1 MLAIVAYALG
11 AMYSPGPVNLL
22 GLNVGINGQAKKSVG
37 FCFGVGTAM
46 LAYLL
51 ILGWAGAAWINDEA
65 LLVVSAFGCGYIIYL
80 ASKIVRSSADLNT
93 QLNQNLNS
101 NLNKNLNKHDHSA
114 RLVSFRDG
122 LIMQLLNPK
131 AIVATL
137 PITTLQ
143 FPAAGIQGL
152 SLLVWAFGL
161 AMLAAGAPG
170 SYIMIGS
177 LVGSRVKSPRIVK
190 GFNWLMAGLLVAV
203 ALSIGVEHV
212 WVPLTARS

>member
-22 GLNVGINGQAKKSVG
+22 GLNIGINGQAKKSVG
-37 FCFGVGTAM
+37 FCLGVGTAM
-46 LAYLL
+46 LVYLL
-51 ILGWAGAAWINDEA
+51 VLGWMGAAWIDDEA
-65 LLVVSAFGCGYIIYL
+65 LIVVSALGCGYIVYL
-80 ASKIVRSSADLNT
+80 ASKIARSSVDISEPDNVP
-93 QLNQNLNS
+93 
-101 NLNKNLNKHDHSA
+101 
-114 RLVSFRDG
+114 RLVNYRNG
-122 LIMQLLNPK
+122 LVMQLLNPK

-143 FPAAGIQGL
+143 FPAADIQGL
-152 SLLVWAFGL
+152 SLVVWAFGL

-170 SYIMIGS
+170 SYILIGS
-177 LVGSRVKSPRIVK
+177 AVGSRIKSPAIIK

-212 WVPLTARS
+212 WLPLTARS

>member
-22 GLNVGINGQAKKSVG
+22 GLNIGINGQAKKSVG
-37 FCFGVGTAM
+37 FCLGVGTAM
-46 LAYLL
+46 LVYLL
-51 ILGWAGAAWINDEA
+51 VLGWVGAAWIDDEA
-65 LLVVSAFGCGYIIYL
+65 LIVVSALGCGYIVYL
-80 ASKIVRSSADLNT
+80 ASKIARSSVDISETDNAP
-93 QLNQNLNS
+93 
-101 NLNKNLNKHDHSA
+101 
-114 RLVSFRDG
+114 RLVNYRDG
-122 LIMQLLNPK
+122 LVMQLLNPK

-143 FPAAGIQGL
+143 FPAADIQGL
-152 SLLVWAFGL
+152 SLVVWAFGL

-170 SYIMIGS
+170 SYIAIGS
-177 LVGSRVKSPRIVK
+177 AVGNRIKSPAIIK

-212 WVPLTARS
+212 WLPLTARS